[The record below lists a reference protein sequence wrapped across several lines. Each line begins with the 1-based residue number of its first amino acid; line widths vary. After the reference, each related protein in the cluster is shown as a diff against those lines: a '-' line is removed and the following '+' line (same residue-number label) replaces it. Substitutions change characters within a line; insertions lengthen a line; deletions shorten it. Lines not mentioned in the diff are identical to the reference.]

1 MILFDD
7 SKSVG
12 LIFEIVGALM
22 AVNSIALIVGGTNDM
37 IVPLIE
43 ETENPDIFYM
53 VYGGGSLIAS
63 LIYILYAHTVMKG
76 KFDNKLD
83 VLAGYVRV
91 VGVTTMIVVIG
102 ESLGEYL
109 CGIELVLTLLVAV
122 IGTILGITVTLISFS
137 MNNGKKT
144 KGKRILWWILV
155 MAFAI
160 MVIYNFMPAE
170 SYLDLVYMIAHLL
183 IGLFMLL
190 FLFDPEVK
198 MEMCP

>member
-91 VGVTTMIVVIG
+91 VGVTTMIIVIG

-109 CGIELVLTLLVAV
+109 CGIELALTLLVAV
-122 IGTILGITVTLISFS
+122 IGTILGITVILISFS